1 MLINQSPA
9 VLLGDE
15 DEDVDVVDVL
25 WVEREGRFGLL
36 SRPENVTIDGYRFLL
51 VCWWGNI

>member
-51 VCWWGNI
+51 VRWWGNI

>member
-1 MLINQSPA
+1 VLTNQSPA

-15 DEDVDVVDVL
+15 DEDADVVDVL

-36 SRPENVTIDGYRFLL
+36 FGLENVTIDGYRLLL

>member
-25 WVEREGRFGLL
+25 WVEREGRFELL